1 MDVSGQRIVVTGGA
15 SGLGEGM
22 CMRFH
27 ELGAA
32 GIVVADIDLDGAERV
47 ASEVGGLA
55 VHCDAGKEDQVVSLV
70 AEAKS
75 HLGGIDL
82 FCSNAGYAAGV
93 GLDTPTDLM
102 LDMFNVHV
110 MAHVWAAREVVPDML
125 EQGGGYLLNTISAA
139 GLISGP
145 TPMPYVTTKHA
156 SFGFA
161 EWCGINLRPKGIGI
175 SAFCPTAVDTP
186 GLLLPPGTTASDRV
200 MPMLSVEECMDAL
213 IEGLAAETFMILP
226 QPAVAA
232 MWADRGADYDAWIT
246 QAAVTFGGT

>member
-22 CMRFH
+22 CRRFH
-27 ELGAA
+27 QLGAA
-32 GIVVADIDLDGAERV
+32 GIVVADIDFDGAERV
-47 ASEVGGLA
+47 AAEVGGLA
-55 VHCDAGKEDQVVSLV
+55 VRCDVGQEDQVVSLV

-82 FCSNAGYAAGV
+82 FCSNAGYAAGA
-93 GLDTPTDLM
+93 GLDTPTALM

-110 MAHVWAAREVVPDML
+110 MAHVWAAREVVPNML

-156 SFGFA
+156 AFGFV
-161 EWCGINLRPKGIGI
+161 EWCGINLKPKGIGM
-175 SAFCPTAVDTP
+175 SQPCAPLPLTPP
-186 GLLLPPGTTASDRV
+186 GLLLPPGTTAERQGRCQCSA
-200 MPMLSVEECMDAL
+200 VEECMDAL
-213 IEGLAAETFMILP
+213 IDGLAAETFIILP
-226 QPAVAA
+226 QPAVAP
-232 MWADRGADYDAWIT
+232 RCGPTGAPT
-246 QAAVTFGGT
+246 TKPG

>member
-22 CMRFH
+22 CRRFH
-27 ELGAA
+27 QLGAA
-32 GIVVADIDLDGAERV
+32 GIVVADIDFDGAERV
-47 ASEVGGLA
+47 AAEVGGLA
-55 VHCDAGKEDQVVSLV
+55 VRCDVGKEDQVVSLV

-82 FCSNAGYAAGV
+82 FCSNAGYAAGA
-93 GLDTPTDLM
+93 GLDTPTALM

-110 MAHVWAAREVVPDML
+110 MAHVWAAREAVPDML

-161 EWCGINLRPKGIGI
+161 EWCGINLKPKGIGI
-175 SAFCPTAVDTP
+175 SALCPSAVATP
-186 GLLLPPGTTASDRV
+186 GFRLPPGATERV
-200 MPMLSVEECMDAL
+200 EIVPMLTVEECMDAV
-213 IEGLAAETFMILP
+213 IDGLAAETFMILP
-226 QPAVAA
+226 RAAVAQ
-232 MWADRGADYDAWIT
+232 MWADRGNDYDAWIA
-246 QAAVTFGGT
+246 QMADMFGRA